1 VKTTANL
8 DDDLMRAAREQ
19 ARLRGMTLTALISN
33 ALRRELAG
41 GPVLTEFRL
50 DLPATR
56 GRRMPTL
63 DIDSNAALEEY
74 LDRSERAGATP

>member
-1 VKTTANL
+1 VKTTVNL

-41 GPVLTEFRL
+41 EPVLTEFRL

>member
-1 VKTTANL
+1 MKTTVNL

-19 ARLRGMTLTALISN
+19 ARLRGMTLTALIAN

>member
-1 VKTTANL
+1 MKTTVNL

-33 ALRRELAG
+33 ALRRELT

-56 GRRMPTL
+56 SRRMPTL